1 MQIIV
6 NISKN
11 GRNNEIF
18 LPWKPLISTKRVK
31 ISNYILFLAGFDE
44 IPLIFMV
51 HNEYFEKIHNRASS
65 GESPGSFT
73 TNPRTR
79 ASRLE
84 AQRILTKELHNGAS
98 HQGLKIGSTTNPRTR
113 VSRLEAQQTLAPEAC
128 NEPSHRRLATN
139 PHPEP
144 SPRSLP
150 PQPYTLVNTFSPC

>member
-31 ISNYILFLAGFDE
+31 ISNYILFLAGFGE

-73 TNPRTR
+73 TNPHTR

-113 VSRLEAQQTLAPEAC
+113 ASRLEAQRTLTPELHNGGLQQTLTP
-128 NEPSHRRLATN
+128 N
-139 PHPEP
+139 PHPEAF
-144 SPRSLP
+144 PRSL
-150 PQPYTLVNTFSPC
+150 THL